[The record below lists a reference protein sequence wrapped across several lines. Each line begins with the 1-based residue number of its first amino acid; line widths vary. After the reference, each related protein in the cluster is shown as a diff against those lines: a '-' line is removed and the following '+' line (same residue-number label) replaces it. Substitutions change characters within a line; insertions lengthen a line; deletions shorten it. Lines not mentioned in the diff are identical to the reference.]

1 MNKIIVVIFF
11 VLTFGLSGIF
21 AQKVDEKC
29 AMDGWVINK
38 KIGKDF
44 SVRDNPSPSGKI
56 IGNIPL
62 VTEDE
67 EETIVKIIGYSNG
80 WLKIQKAHSIDDKV
94 IFQGIGW
101 ISAKRVTAV
110 VQRPDGNSKKTA
122 PLYSQPKSSSKKV
135 GTIRSD
141 ELIDI
146 IGFDCFGLKVIYKG
160 KKGWLSRNNI
170 CGNPVTTCS

>member
-1 MNKIIVVIFF
+1 MKKAIIFII
-11 VLTFGLSGIF
+11 LLATFGLSVVF
-21 AQKVDEKC
+21 AQDNSCVHE
-29 AMDGWVINK
+29 GWVINK
-38 KIGKDF
+38 KLGKDF

-62 VTEDE
+62 VTEDD
-67 EETIVKIIGYSNG
+67 EETTVEIIGYSNG
-80 WLKIQKAHSIDDKV
+80 WLKIQKAHSIDEKV

-110 VQRPDGNSKKTA
+110 VQRPDGNSKKSAT
-122 PLYSQPKSSSKKV
+122 LYSQPKSSSKKV
-135 GTIRSD
+135 GTIPSD

-160 KKGWLSRNNI
+160 KKGWLSQKDI